1 MRDVIYTPH
10 RSRLMRVDNVT
21 NPLWSVTFVY
31 LFIILRSVTAV
42 KPFLL
47 NTSSV
52 YHKIRKMKR
61 LLLAFSLFFITPVS
75 AAEITSKI
83 TDSVQ
88 LGVQGAAVQS
98 TRIGASYSASGTNV
112 QATSFGGVGGA
123 GTYDINTSGQAF
135 SFSESFN
142 AADSVV
148 TDQTVTNGV
157 IGTPNLYGDSVTQ
170 LAGDKGSLAG
180 TLSPTGVPT
189 VTAGGAGTTATAQR
203 SIELSVFK

>member
-1 MRDVIYTPH
+1 
-10 RSRLMRVDNVT
+10 
-21 NPLWSVTFVY
+21 
-31 LFIILRSVTAV
+31 
-42 KPFLL
+42 
-47 NTSSV
+47 
-52 YHKIRKMKR
+52 MKK
-61 LLLAFSLFFITPVS
+61 LLLVFSLFFVTPVS

-98 TRIGASYSASGTNV
+98 TRIGASYSASGTNI

-123 GTYDINTSGQAF
+123 GTYGINTTGQAF
-135 SFSESFN
+135 TFSESFN
-142 AADSVV
+142 AADSIV
-148 TDQTVTNGV
+148 TNQSVSNGV
-157 IGTPNLYGDSVTQ
+157 IASPNLYGDSVTQ

-189 VTAGGAGTTATAQR
+189 ITAGGAGTTATAQR

>member
-1 MRDVIYTPH
+1 
-10 RSRLMRVDNVT
+10 
-21 NPLWSVTFVY
+21 
-31 LFIILRSVTAV
+31 
-42 KPFLL
+42 
-47 NTSSV
+47 
-52 YHKIRKMKR
+52 MKK
-61 LLLAFSLFFITPVS
+61 LLLVLSLFFVTPVN

-98 TRIGASYSASGTNV
+98 TRIGASYSASGTNI

-123 GTYDINTSGQAF
+123 GTYGINTTGQAF
-135 SFSESFN
+135 TFSESFN
-142 AADSVV
+142 AADSIV
-148 TDQTVTNGV
+148 TNQSVSNGV
-157 IGTPNLYGDSVTQ
+157 IASPNLYGDSVTQ

-189 VTAGGAGTTATAQR
+189 ITAGGAGTTATAQR